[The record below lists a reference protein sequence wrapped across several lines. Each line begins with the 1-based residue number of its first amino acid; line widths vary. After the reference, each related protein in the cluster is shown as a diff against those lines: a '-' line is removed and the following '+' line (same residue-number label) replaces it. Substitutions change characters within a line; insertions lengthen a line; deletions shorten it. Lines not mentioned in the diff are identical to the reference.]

1 MRNLSRVGAAVIIST
16 AALMAACNQQT
27 EDSHA
32 TSPSTSAAAVA
43 KTMHPSWDADQDGIN
58 DCENDGSC
66 DHTVDYSQP
75 RPSIAPTFDC
85 TKTDSSI
92 ETLICQDSELA
103 ALDIKLAAVYAAASQ
118 KVQEQEQQSPL
129 LTTGQRGWIKGR
141 NDCWKADD
149 KKGCAKTEYQR
160 RIAELQAH
168 YQLVESIGPIRF
180 QCGDSPADELIV
192 TFYESDSPTLIAERG
207 DSVSLMYQVPA
218 ASGSKY
224 EGRNESFWEHQGE
237 ARVVWGYDTPEFV
250 CKTTP

>member
-1 MRNLSRVGAAVIIST
+1 MVDMDHAYAWAWDARPFPEFPGQTAAVIDPYNNSHQQGQLLIDPQGFGKLI
-16 AALMAACNQQT
+16 AAT
-27 EDSHA
+27 E
-32 TSPSTSAAAVA
+32 
-43 KTMHPSWDADQDGIN
+43 
-58 DCENDGSC
+58 
-66 DHTVDYSQP
+66 
-75 RPSIAPTFDC
+75 
-85 TKTDSSI
+85 
-92 ETLICQDSELA
+92 
-103 ALDIKLAAVYAAASQ
+103 
-118 KVQEQEQQSPL
+118 
-129 LTTGQRGWIKGR
+129 QRGWIKGR

-237 ARVVWGYDTPEFV
+237 ASVDFFGNKLS
-250 CKTTP
+250 CKPAP